1 MASLNSKA
9 TCKLVSDQIRLY
21 PYKNNAKATNS
32 YGIKEYN
39 LIHANYA
46 ERAGWAQSQ
55 RWGEPIEE
63 MSFFLRTKYGTC
75 FATSVGLCEM
85 LTDVLSEKR
94 KKN

>member
-1 MASLNSKA
+1 MQK
-9 TCKLVSDQIRLY
+9 Q
-21 PYKNNAKATNS
+21 
-32 YGIKEYN
+32 
-39 LIHANYA
+39 
-46 ERAGWAQSQ
+46 RARPCHE

-85 LTDVLSEKR
+85 LTDVLSEKG